1 LIIYFFQNV
10 SNFENSV
17 IYVKAAQVLWYSY
30 NFENMLN
37 LLVSKLQ
44 IWCSESIKNPLLGIK
59 NSKLGVKKP
68 GCKGLLIL
76 GRKGENLFKPNE
88 IFFEARGRIKV
99 WPLWYFYRSYQKY
112 FWRDKRDIHKVRKTQ
127 HQYPSI
133 SY

>member
-1 LIIYFFQNV
+1 
-10 SNFENSV
+10 
-17 IYVKAAQVLWYSY
+17 
-30 NFENMLN
+30 MLN

-59 NSKLGVKKP
+59 NSKLGLKKP

>member
-1 LIIYFFQNV
+1 LIIYLFQNF

-30 NFENMLN
+30 NFENRLN

-59 NSKLGVKKP
+59 NSKLELKKP

-76 GRKGENLFKPNE
+76 GRKRRE
-88 IFFEARGRIKV
+88 
-99 WPLWYFYRSYQKY
+99 
-112 FWRDKRDIHKVRKTQ
+112 
-127 HQYPSI
+127 SI
-133 SY
+133 